1 MLKAIP
7 LVFLPLVAAAGV
19 VISFS
24 LSNVA
29 GILVTV
35 AALIVIA
42 IGFLK
47 LRGSWAPGLVADRRT
62 GMLAVVL
69 VVGSSL
75 LARWL

>member
-7 LVFLPLVAAAGV
+7 LVFVPLIAAAGV
-19 VISFS
+19 VVTSS

-29 GILVTV
+29 GILVAV
-35 AALIVIA
+35 AALAVSA

-47 LRGSWAPGLVADRRT
+47 LRGSSPPGLVADRRT